1 MTVDTRQRG
10 RRSGA
15 AVWVAPFGRLIVRV
29 GLLPGQRAVGGF
41 VLDRLHGRFRELRRL
56 VSQRP
61 AQVALLGDRQRGKEH
76 LFADDVY
83 DSGSLQRLVHIVLN
97 ASQAQV
103 DAAIGE
109 LSGQLS
115 QAIGR
120 SDVDFD
126 VGLDVEHE
134 HRTGESG

>member
-1 MTVDTRQRG
+1 M
-10 RRSGA
+10 A
-15 AVWVAPFGRLIVRV
+15 AVGITPFGRLIVRLGPV
-29 GLLPGQRAVGGF
+29 PGQRAAGGF
-41 VLDRLHGRFRELRRL
+41 VLDRLHGRFGGLRRL
-56 VSQRP
+56 VSQGP

-76 LFADDVY
+76 LFADDV
-83 DSGSLQRLVHIVLN
+83 DDPGALQRLVHVVLN

-120 SDVDFD
+120 GYAIST
-126 VGLDVEHE
+126 LASTLSTN